1 MKVCSYLFLD
11 YRIITIY
18 DVFMALSRKEEFPD
32 RDIQLSEWCK
42 ALAHPARIAILRSL
56 AAKKECVCGDLVL
69 DLPLAQSTVSQH
81 LKALKEV
88 GLIQGEVDG
97 PRSKYCIQ
105 RKNFEKF
112 TKIFSAFGEQLN
124 ISMENLRC

>member
-1 MKVCSYLFLD
+1 
-11 YRIITIY
+11 
-18 DVFMALSRKEEFPD
+18 MALSRKEEFPD

-42 ALAHPARIAILRSL
+42 ALAHPARIAILRFL
-56 AAKKECVCGDLVL
+56 AAKKECICGDLVI

-112 TKIFSAFGEQLN
+112 ARLFGDFGERVSKDLQN
-124 ISMENLRC
+124 IKC

>member
-1 MKVCSYLFLD
+1 
-11 YRIITIY
+11 
-18 DVFMALSRKEEFPD
+18 MALSRKEEFPE

-42 ALAHPARIAILRSL
+42 ALAHPARIAILRTL
-56 AAKKECVCGDLVL
+56 AAKKECICGDLVI

-81 LKALKEV
+81 LKALKEA

-97 PRSKYCIQ
+97 PRSKYCVN

-112 TKIFSAFGEQLN
+112 LKAFSDYGDRLSEKIES
-124 ISMENLRC
+124 SKC